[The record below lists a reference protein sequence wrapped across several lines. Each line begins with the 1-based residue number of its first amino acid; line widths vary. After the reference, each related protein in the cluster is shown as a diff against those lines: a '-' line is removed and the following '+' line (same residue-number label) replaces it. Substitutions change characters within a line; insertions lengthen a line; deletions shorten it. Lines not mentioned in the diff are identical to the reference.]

1 MKKMILVWVVCF
13 ALTGCLAQQENMD
26 GGRDHETSHLTAHY
40 SDSLFKISSQ
50 GKYSVELRFKD
61 GEFVVGQ
68 NTADLIIHRDVAG
81 NRDVEGALIT
91 VVPWMP
97 TMGHGVL
104 STPRVIERGA
114 GLYAIENLEASMEGT
129 WELRIDIDG
138 VEGPDSAV
146 FAIEHVRLKH
156 FMGHGGEKPVSGM
169 EMSGEAMS
177 PPQRVVDLDKDKV
190 TEGGLFKVSYVSR
203 LEPVAI
209 NKIHAWELTLE
220 TRDGQP
226 VTGATIVVDGDMP
239 AHGHGMPTRPEV
251 RKEIRPG
258 VYLVE
263 GMKFSMPGHWIV
275 RFYVKAGAHNDAVTF
290 NLNLM

>member
-1 MKKMILVWVVCF
+1 MMRKMVFFLVVCF
-13 ALTGCLAQQENMD
+13 ALSGCLAQKENTD
-26 GGRDHETSHLTAHY
+26 SGRGHEASHLTAHY
-40 SDSLFKISSQ
+40 QDSLFKISSQ

-68 NTADLIIHRDVAG
+68 NTADLIVHRDVAG
-81 NRDVEGALIT
+81 NRDVEGALIR

-104 STPRVIERGA
+104 SKPRVIERGA

-138 VEGPDSAV
+138 IEGPDSVV
-146 FAIEHVRLKH
+146 FVIENVRIKH
-156 FMGHGGEKPVSGM
+156 FMGHGGVKHMSGM
-169 EMSGEAMS
+169 EMSGKAMV
-177 PPQRVVDLDKDKV
+177 PELVVDLVKDKV

-203 LEPVAI
+203 LEPVVI

-220 TRDGQP
+220 TRAGQP
-226 VTGATIVVDGDMP
+226 VTGAKIVVDGDMP

-275 RFYVKAGAHNDAVTF
+275 RFYVKAGVHDDAVTF
-290 NLNLM
+290 NLNLI